1 MQSTEAEFKTLLTKE
16 EYDRLFEKFKNNHID
31 YQTNHYFDTTRF
43 TLKACQASL
52 RVRERDVF
60 TLTLKRRKGYGGY
73 NVQENS
79 LQITKEMFD
88 EIKETGYLPD
98 GTLNNEVLNIIG
110 TQKLVNFMSLSTKRL
125 FFYYGNG
132 ILFIDES
139 KYLGITDY
147 ELEYEAKNYQDGKK
161 EFIQL
166 LVDLNVKYK
175 RSEKKIKRAYN
186 ALKEL

>member
-16 EYDRLFEKFKNNHID
+16 EYDRLFKKFNNNHID
-31 YQTNHYFDTTRF
+31 YQTNHYLDTPRF
-43 TLKACQASL
+43 TLKACEASL

-60 TLTLKRRKGYGGY
+60 TLTLKRRKGYSI
-73 NVQENS
+73 QENS
-79 LQITKEMFD
+79 LQITKEMFE
-88 EIKETGYLPD
+88 EIKETGCLPE
-98 GTLNNEVLNIIG
+98 GSLNNEVLNLIG
-110 TQKLVNFMSLSTKRL
+110 NQKLENFMSLSTKRL
-125 FFYYGNG
+125 FLYYGSG
-132 ILFIDES
+132 ILFIDETT
-139 KYLGITDY
+139 YLGITDY

-186 ALKEL
+186 ALKNL